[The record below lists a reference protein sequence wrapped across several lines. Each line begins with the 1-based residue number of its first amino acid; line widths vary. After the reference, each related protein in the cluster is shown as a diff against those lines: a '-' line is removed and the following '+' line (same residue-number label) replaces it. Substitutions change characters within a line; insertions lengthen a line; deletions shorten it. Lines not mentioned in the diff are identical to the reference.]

1 MVTSYRNGSTS
12 KRASRRTFNPTD
24 VLVALRRIVRWLR
37 LADREAEL
45 ACGVSAAQ
53 LFVLHRLAAGP
64 APSLARLAE
73 WTLTDQSSVSTV
85 VSRLVAGGYVARTPS
100 RVDRRRAEL
109 RLTAAGRRLLAT
121 APPIPQAHLLAAL
134 TMMPRGEGADIV
146 RALQRLICA
155 IGADDVS
162 PHMLFED
169 EPPPRKKPRHKR

>member
-1 MVTSYRNGSTS
+1 MVTSYRNGSTT
-12 KRASRRTFNPTD
+12 KRAARRAFNPSD

-85 VSRLVAGGYVARTPS
+85 VSRLVERGYVARTAS

-134 TMMPRGEGADIV
+134 TTMPAAEGAEIV
-146 RALQRLICA
+146 RSLERLVTA
-155 IGADDVS
+155 IGAGEVS
-162 PHMLFED
+162 PRMLFED
-169 EPPPRKKPRHKR
+169 EQPKKSKR